1 MELTAPFVIRHAE
14 AFSSPEQ
21 IMADDEIDPTHE
33 KAMRFATNVA
43 NAHSRNGGDVVDL
56 LATYALY
63 VVQEDAVIGMTCLDA
78 VSMRFL
84 GAPASHI

>member
-1 MELTAPFVIRHAE
+1 MYQFTKYRILWG
-14 AFSSPEQ
+14 SPEQ
-21 IMADDEIDPTHE
+21 IMADDEIDSTHDT
-33 KAMRFATNVA
+33 AIRFATNVA

-63 VVQEDAVIGMTCLDA
+63 VVQEDAVVGMTCLDA

-84 GAPASHI
+84 GAPASQI